1 MTSARPGNRPPPRN
15 VAANACT
22 VQRLHHVGIAVKSL
36 EETVARFRTLFGLPE
51 PAVMESKERGI
62 RAAVMNA
69 GGTNLEFLQP
79 MSKKSPFTQFIV
91 QHGEGIHHICFA
103 VESAAGAR
111 DHLQK
116 HGVKLTNTEPVAGFN
131 GHYVF
136 TDPASTG
143 GVRIELSQLYPEK
156 ADS

>member
-1 MTSARPGNRPPPRN
+1 MTSRPSGHRPPPRN
-15 VAANACT
+15 VAGNSCT
-22 VQRLHHVGIAVKSL
+22 VQRMHHVGIAVKSL
-36 EETVARFRTLFGLPE
+36 EATVALYRDLFGLPE
-51 PAVMESKERGI
+51 PVIMENKDRGV

-79 MSKKSPFTQFIV
+79 MNDKNPFTQFLA
-91 QHGEGIHHICFA
+91 QHGEGMHHICLA
-103 VESAAGAR
+103 VEDVAKAR

-116 HGVKLTNTEPVAGFN
+116 KGVKLTNTDPVAGFN

-136 TDPASTG
+136 TDPSSTG
-143 GVRIELSQLYPEK
+143 GVRIEISQLYPEK